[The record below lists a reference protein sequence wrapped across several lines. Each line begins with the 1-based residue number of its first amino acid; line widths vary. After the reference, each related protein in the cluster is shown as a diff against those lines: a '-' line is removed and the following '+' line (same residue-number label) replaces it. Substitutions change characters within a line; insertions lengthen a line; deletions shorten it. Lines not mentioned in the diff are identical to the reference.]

1 MNTQTE
7 DVKQPAE
14 ISLKDMALQEIGS
27 VSAGIAVLTEKY
39 SGQVYEVTTTIGMEA
54 AKAARLDIRE
64 KRYKIPHIVKEK
76 KQALKKIGD
85 DIQAEGDRI
94 TDILLK
100 LETPI
105 DDQIKVEEARK
116 AEIKAE
122 KERKEKERID
132 GIRARIDVIKDLPRR
147 AVGAPADQIKI
158 FISKVQDAPIGVE
171 FEEFVEEAQVAKDE
185 AIKVIT
191 EMFDAQ
197 LRAEEL
203 AEQIRKDQEFEAKRL
218 EEERIEQ
225 EKKAAEETARLEEEN
240 KRLAAEREELERK
253 QAEFNESVRKQN
265 ELMAA
270 EEEKRVAERHKEEM
284 ERLEA
289 DRIKA
294 AEEKAAADEKKRL
307 DDEAAEVARLH
318 EEEQRAKE
326 EQARIDAL
334 TATHLSTLQAI
345 LDMAQDQNISN
356 VIARKGIISLAQ
368 TGIARGK
375 A

>member
-1 MNTQTE
+1 MNTQME

-39 SGQVYEVTTTIGMEA
+39 SGQVYEVTTTTGMEA

-105 DDQIKVEEARK
+105 DDQIKAEEARK

-147 AVGAPADQIKI
+147 AVGAPADQINI

-171 FEEFVEEAQVAKDE
+171 FEEFIGEAQAAKDE

-191 EMFDAQ
+191 EMYDAQ

-203 AEQIRKDQEFEAKRL
+203 ADQIRKEQELEAKRL

-225 EKKAAEETARLEEEN
+225 EKRSAIEMARLEEEN
-240 KRLAAEREELERK
+240 KRIAAEREELERK

-270 EEEKRVAERHKEEM
+270 EEKIRATERRKEEM

-289 DRIKA
+289 DRIRV
-294 AEEKAAADEKKRL
+294 AEEKTAADEKKRL

-345 LDMAQDQNISN
+345 LDMAQDQNVSN